1 MLKCN
6 ESVSDI
12 RMKLNQRLIYITG
25 RGGDAN
31 KGLGAYLKTIDPHRI
46 GLSVNSIFLSLP
58 FEQQISTIH
67 DLLQR
72 FDGPNTNIIANSYG
86 AYLLTSALIDQ
97 PLIASQ
103 VLLLSPALG
112 LTLVEEEMF
121 YSRPPNQRLWSEAL
135 EQGRIA
141 KPSYL
146 AVCSGE
152 LDAGSCS
159 PIMVRKF
166 SELIEAD
173 QVQIIPDQGH
183 QLDRSIVQLAISEFL
198 LNRGETNN
206 DSGN

>member
-1 MLKCN
+1 
-6 ESVSDI
+6 
-12 RMKLNQRLIYITG
+12 MKLNQRLIYITG

>member
-1 MLKCN
+1 MTSEK
-6 ESVSDI
+6 
-12 RMKLNQRLIYITG
+12 RTIYITG
-25 RGGDAN
+25 RGGDAS

-183 QLDRSIVQLAISEFL
+183 QLDRSIVQVAISEFL
-198 LNRGETNN
+198 ANN

>member
-1 MLKCN
+1 VLKCN

-25 RGGDAN
+25 SGGDAN
-31 KGLGAYLKTIDPHRI
+31 KGLGAYLKSLDVNRI

-67 DLLQR
+67 DLLHR
-72 FDGPNTNIIANSYG
+72 FDGPNTIIIANSYG

-97 PLIASQ
+97 PSIASQ

-146 AVCSGE
+146 VVCSGE

-159 PIMVRKF
+159 PTMVRKF

-173 QVQIIPDQGH
+173 QVQIMPNQGH
-183 QLDRSIVQLAISEFL
+183 QLAPTVVQSVVGLFL
-198 LNRGETNN
+198 KH
-206 DSGN
+206 SS